1 MRNLTLMTDLYQL
14 TMMNGY
20 YKDNSH
26 EDIMVFDIFFRNNP
40 SKGGYTLICGIDEI
54 IDYIE
59 NLHLTQEDIEYLHSL
74 DMFDEGFLDYL
85 KNFRFTG
92 EIYAVEQGSVMF
104 PYEPILRVKAKAI
117 EAQFIETAM
126 LCILNFQSLIATKA
140 SRICQVAKDDI
151 VMEFGLRRAQGP
163 DAGIYGAKAAIVG
176 GCQGTSNV
184 LAGKMFD
191 VPVMGTHAHSWI
203 QKFDSE
209 LEAFRSYART
219 YPTKT
224 ILLIDTYDTL
234 ASGLPNAIT
243 VFREMRQKGYEP
255 LGVRIDSGDLEYLSK
270 EVRQRLDEAGF
281 PNVKITASNDL
292 DEYTLMDLKLQGAK
306 IDSWGIGTR
315 LITSSDCPSLGGVYK
330 LAAVLKNGEYEPK
343 IKISESPE
351 KITNPGY
358 KQVVRIYNKN
368 NDKAEADLIMMDGEK
383 IDTSKPLTIF
393 HPIYTWKV
401 RTYKDYY
408 IKELLQPLFIDG
420 KCVREKKTVK
430 EYREYAFKEKAS
442 LWPQYLRLSNPEP
455 YKVDLSQELYDVKH
469 KLIKEKRNSKEEQ

>member
-14 TMMNGY
+14 TMINGY
-20 YKDNSH
+20 FKENVH
-26 EDIMVFDIFFRNNP
+26 EELMVFDVFFRTNP
-40 SKGGYTLICGIDEI
+40 SRGGYTLVCGIDEI

-59 NLHLTQEDIEYLHSL
+59 NLRFEPEDIEYLRSL
-74 DMFDEGFLDYL
+74 NTFDDDFLEYL
-85 KNFRFTG
+85 KDFHFTG

-104 PYEPILRVKAKAI
+104 PYEPILRVKAKAM
-117 EAQFIETAM
+117 EAQFIETAV

-140 SRICQVAKDDI
+140 SRICQVAKDDM

-163 DAGIYGAKAAIVG
+163 DAGIYGAKAAIIG

-184 LAGKMFD
+184 LTGKLFD

-209 LEAFRSYART
+209 LEAFRSYANT

-234 ASGLPNAIT
+234 SSGLPNAIT
-243 VFREMRQKGYEP
+243 VFREMREKGYEP

-270 EVRQRLDEAGF
+270 EVRTRLDEAGF
-281 PNVKITASNDL
+281 KNVKITASNDL

-315 LITSSDCPSLGGVYK
+315 LITSSDWPSLGGVYK
-330 LAAVLKNGEYEPK
+330 LAAVCKNGEFEPK

-358 KQVVRIYNKN
+358 KKIVRIYNKSN
-368 NDKAEADLIMMDGEK
+368 HKAEADLIMLNHETV
-383 IDTSKPLTIF
+383 DTNKPLRIF
-393 HPIYTWKV
+393 HPIYTWKFK
-401 RTYKDYY
+401 TYKDYY
-408 IKELLQPLFIDG
+408 IKELLQPLFLDG
-420 KCVREKKTVK
+420 TCVRKKKSVM
-430 EYREYAFKEKAS
+430 EAREYAFREKES

-455 YKVDLSQELYDVKH
+455 YKVDLSQELWDIKN
-469 KLIKEKRNSKEEQ
+469 KLIQEKRTLKNSL